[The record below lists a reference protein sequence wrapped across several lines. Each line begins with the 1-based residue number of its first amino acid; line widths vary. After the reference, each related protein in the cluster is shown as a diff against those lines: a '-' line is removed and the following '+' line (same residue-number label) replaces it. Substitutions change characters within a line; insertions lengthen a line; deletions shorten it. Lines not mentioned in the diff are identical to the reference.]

1 MLLIGALLAAPVSC
15 KKPLPEPPVIEEPDP
30 DPDPEPEPEPD
41 PDPTPDPEPDP
52 LPATLDMTQA
62 KWEISS
68 DRASAGSASWINN
81 NKFFA
86 HEGKLANKAYF
97 STSAAEGNKGP
108 VRMLNGNYVSAA
120 NFAPGD
126 AFEFTLPVAALAA
139 GSTVD
144 FMVTLYTPTSASP
157 KYWLFEYFDDGQW
170 KYVEEDTKT
179 IGGERYS
186 FYIKYYSSALYTTF
200 VQSFTTTK
208 DIKDG
213 ELKMRCKVVGNQNNG
228 GGTLSPSNTAY
239 VGFVNSY
246 YRSCYIN
253 SYQGIPVK
261 DTKKVLVLGNSFTY
275 YYGASFLLKEIARSQ
290 GHEIRM
296 RASIKGSQY
305 FRNHSSL
312 EISQDLVKEGG
323 YDYAIL
329 QDQSGQHAR
338 YYADPKTNAA
348 VLTETQTLVNQI
360 KSFSSN
366 VQPVVENTWAFLGS
380 ANYEGYG
387 DFATFDKALQGGA
400 ILVCAGSNAW
410 ESPVGVAFEKA
421 RAAGITNLYHTDNKH
436 PNRNGAY
443 LKACVN
449 YLLLYGERFDANA
462 PDCLVDATTAKKLRD
477 IAESVVFDNTDQW
490 KHPDASKV
498 TPGEGLEPVTGGA
511 EIDPDSIVWGENGIK
526 TADQLISYAMLA
538 NAGGY
543 DLSSYQNEAGEVELL
558 ADIDLAGKT
567 WTAIGVA
574 PATTAYNSAPVPQ
587 NAFQGTFNGG
597 GHTIKNLTVNIPDNQ
612 TTFNGF
618 FGATK
623 NAVIKDL
630 TLEGVKSDFTST
642 GISSNNV
649 VLGSLAAYCYNT
661 KISNVN
667 VSAAF
672 TGKATSTA
680 TRNVCI
686 GGLVG
691 QITSAGSDYASSIE
705 NCTFS
710 GTMTNDV
717 GAKYSNNNTVMIGG
731 VVGGVPNVSGSK
743 LVKIKNCTNNGKLDV
758 KTHRAAGIV
767 ANVFYADID
776 SCTNKGDITASFSSS
791 CPTLSI
797 TGTRT
802 GGVMAYSSFTSTST
816 SIIQNCENHATITSM
831 QSGSYVGGVI
841 GLIRCFNVS
850 NCRNYGNVICVDATR
865 GLLVGQITN
874 ATNPSVFTNCSLKGS
889 IGSSES
895 SLTAATAENY
905 LQLGA
910 GIASDAPTPS
920 WNADNIHF
928 LQ

>member
-1 MLLIGALLAAPVSC
+1 MLLAGALLASPVSC
-15 KKPLPEPPVIEEPDP
+15 KKPIPAPPSHEKTDPQPD
-30 DPDPEPEPEPD
+30 PD
-41 PDPTPDPEPDP
+41 PDPTPDPTPDPDP
-52 LPATLDMTQA
+52 LPKTVEMVQA
-62 KWEISS
+62 KWEISN
-68 DRASAGSASWINN
+68 DRANSGSASWINS

-86 HEGKLANKAYF
+86 HEGKLAGKAYF
-97 STSAAEGNKGP
+97 STTAAEGNKGP
-108 VRMLNGNYVSAA
+108 VRMINGNNVSAA

-126 AFEFTLPVAALAA
+126 AIEFTMPVTALAA

-144 FMVTLYTPTSASP
+144 FMVTLYTPSAAAP

-170 KYVEEDTKT
+170 KYVEADTKA
-179 IGGERYS
+179 IGSERYS

-208 DIKDG
+208 DIKNG
-213 ELKMRCKVVGNQNNG
+213 ELKMRCKVVGNVNNG
-228 GGTLSPSNTAY
+228 GGTLTPSSTAY
-239 VGFVNSY
+239 VGFVNNY

-275 YYGASFLLKEIARSQ
+275 YYGTAFMLKEIARSQ
-290 GHEIRM
+290 GHDMRM
-296 RASIKGSQY
+296 RASLKGSQY

-338 YYADPKTNAA
+338 YYADPKANAA

-360 KSFSSN
+360 RSLSPG
-366 VQPVVENTWAFLGS
+366 VQTVIENTWAFAGS
-380 ANYEGYG
+380 ADYEGYG
-387 DFATFDKALQGGA
+387 NFASFDKALQGGS
-400 ILVCAGSNAW
+400 ILVCAATEAW

-421 RAAGITNLYHTDNKH
+421 RAAGITDLYHTDNKH
-436 PNRNGAY
+436 PNRKGAY
-443 LKACVN
+443 LKSCVN

-462 PDCLVDATTAKKLRD
+462 PDCLVDAATAKKLRD

-490 KHPDASKV
+490 KHPDAGKI
-498 TPGEGLEPVTGGA
+498 TPGEGTEPTPGDG
-511 EIDPDSIVWGENGIK
+511 EIDPDSIAWGENGIK
-526 TADQLISYAMLA
+526 TADQLISFAKLA

-543 DLSSYQNEAGEVELL
+543 DLSSYQNKAGEVELL

-567 WTAIGVA
+567 WVAIGV
-574 PATTAYNSAPVPQ
+574 PPVTSYNSAPVPQ

-597 GHTIKNLTVNIPDNQ
+597 GHTIRNLTVNIPDNK
-612 TTFNGF
+612 TTFNGL

-623 NAVIKDL
+623 NAVIKNL

-642 GISSNNV
+642 GISSDNV
-649 VLGSLAAYCYNT
+649 VLGSLVAYAYNT
-661 KISNVN
+661 VISNVK
-667 VSAAF
+667 VTAAF

-686 GGLVG
+686 GGIVG
-691 QITSAGSDYASSIE
+691 QITAAGSNGASTIE
-705 NCTFS
+705 NCSFS
-710 GTMTNDV
+710 GTMTNDI
-717 GAKYSNNNTVMIGG
+717 GAKYSNNNTVMFGG
-731 VVGGVPNVSGSK
+731 IAGGVPNVSGSK
-743 LVKIKNCTNNGKLDV
+743 LVKFKNCTNNGKIDV
-758 KTHRAAGIV
+758 KGHRAAGIV
-767 ANVFYADID
+767 ANAFYVDID
-776 SCTNKGDITASFSSS
+776 ACANRGDITIAYSASIPS
-791 CPTLSI
+791 LSI

-802 GGVMAYSSFTSTST
+802 GGIMAYCSFTSSNT
-816 SIIQNCENHATITSM
+816 SIIQDCENHATITSM

-841 GLIRCFNVS
+841 GLIRTFKVS
-850 NCRNYGNVICVDATR
+850 GCRNYGNVICVDATR

-874 ATNPSVFTNCSLKGS
+874 ATDPSVFTNCSLKGS
-889 IGSSES
+889 IGSSAA
-895 SLTAATAENY
+895 SLTAATADNY